1 MYAAQR
7 GAIARYKQG
16 ASILKKITI
25 VGLAVFMSA
34 AACASSESDMDTLVR
49 NAARFGNPVEG
60 FANGQP
66 SVAVPVSGNGP
77 CKNVG
82 VIQSGGRG
90 KYSGGPRI
98 ANFSVC
104 HDEVEAIS
112 EVSPALPDDSQFK
125 QVVVMT
131 VRGAARYGGQPS
143 DWDAYHVESRRLSP
157 PDARGCAQVETVVSS
172 EGLLVSHNVG
182 MVCP

>member
-1 MYAAQR
+1 MFAPQR
-7 GAIARYKQG
+7 GASTRNKQG
-16 ASILKKITI
+16 VQELKKMMII
-25 VGLAVFMSA
+25 GLATVLSSA
-34 AACASSESDMDTLVR
+34 AFAGESDMETLAR
-49 NAARFGNPVEG
+49 NAAQFGNPVEG
-60 FANGQP
+60 FAYGQP
-66 SVAVPVSGNGP
+66 AVAVPVPGRGP

-98 ANFSVC
+98 SNFSVC
-104 HDEVEAIS
+104 RNEVEALN
-112 EVSPALPDDSQFK
+112 EVSPALPEDTQFK

-143 DWDAYHVESRRLSP
+143 DWEGYHVESRRLSP
-157 PDARGCAQVETVVSS
+157 PDSLGCAQVETVVSS

-182 MVCP
+182 RICP